1 MEMDEESLPVF
12 WEIWI
17 RRKSDSIF
25 VRFEN
30 LSVLDTIWVSIKC
43 IRVWIFRR
51 NLLKF
56 EIFRFFKIEIII
68 MDRSIYIIV
77 SNINVFESYTF
88 WGFI

>member
-30 LSVLDTIWVSIKC
+30 LSVLDTIWVSIKYSSLD
-43 IRVWIFRR
+43 FP
-51 NLLKF
+51 KESF
-56 EIFRFFKIEIII
+56 EI
-68 MDRSIYIIV
+68 
-77 SNINVFESYTF
+77 
-88 WGFI
+88 